1 MTPDEYCEQRAG
13 ASGSSFYYS
22 FLFLPAEQRR
32 AIIALYAFCREVD
45 DTVDECSD
53 TGVARTKLAWWQQEI
68 ARMFAGNPGHPVTR
82 ALQPAIHSCNLEQSH
97 FDEIIAG
104 MEMDLDNTRYAS
116 FQELSV
122 YCYRV
127 ASVVGLLSARIFG
140 YRDPQTAEFARDL
153 GTAFQ
158 LINILRDIGEDAR
171 RNRVYLPLDELDRFG
186 VTREDILRGEET
198 DGFTS
203 LMVFQAERADR
214 YYRQAMEN
222 LAEGDRLQQL
232 PSIIMAEIYRA
243 NLNEIRADGFRVLK
257 QKTTLPPL
265 RKLWIAWRTRRRE
278 IRRAREHKIP
288 A

>member
-1 MTPDEYCEQRAG
+1 
-13 ASGSSFYYS
+13 
-22 FLFLPAEQRR
+22 
-32 AIIALYAFCREVD
+32 
-45 DTVDECSD
+45 
-53 TGVARTKLAWWQQEI
+53 
-68 ARMFAGNPGHPVTR
+68 
-82 ALQPAIHSCNLEQSH
+82 
-97 FDEIIAG
+97 
-104 MEMDLDNTRYAS
+104 
-116 FQELSV
+116 
-122 YCYRV
+122 
-127 ASVVGLLSARIFG
+127 LSARIFG